1 MLLKDYRFELVLP
14 ECNPSALTVNA
25 VAELDEDIG
34 EVLPYLNASLRGCRF
49 YPEGNFLRIL
59 QGGRV
64 ITLYPRKITVTG
76 LRDREEAAR
85 VLSEVKELINQ
96 TYANRRSITPSYKKG
111 DEVKPLQVY
120 NLLPRT
126 NCKKC
131 GEPSCFAFAARLV
144 KQEAELAACAP
155 LAEPAWQENRQKL
168 AALLMLT

>member
-1 MLLKDYRFELVLP
+1 
-14 ECNPSALTVNA
+14 
-25 VAELDEDIG
+25 
-34 EVLPYLNASLRGCRF
+34 LNASLRGCRF
-49 YPEGNFLRIL
+49 YPEGNFLRFL

-85 VLSEVKELINQ
+85 ILSEVKELINQ
-96 TYANRRSITPSYKKG
+96 TYANRQNITPSYKKG

-144 KQEAELAACAP
+144 KQEAELAACVA
-155 LAEPAWQENRQKL
+155 LNETAL
-168 AALLMLT
+168 AANKEKLEELMLGDVPGPLFGRAPTEK

>member
-1 MLLKDYRFELVLP
+1 VLLKDYRLELVLP
-14 ECNPSALTVNA
+14 ECNSSSLTVNA

-49 YPEGNFLRIL
+49 YPEGNFLRFL

-85 VLSEVKELINQ
+85 ILNEVKELVNQ
-96 TYANRRSITPSYKKG
+96 TYANRQNITPSYKKG

-144 KQEAELAACAP
+144 KQEAELAACTP
-155 LAEPAWQENRQKL
+155 LAEPAWQENRQIL
-168 AALLMLT
+168 AALLGFA